1 MQEKEKPSYSFL
13 GFELQPDERRL
24 VHGPDIIPLTPKAF
38 EILLL
43 FVEKA
48 GHMMTKDELMATI
61 WPGSFVTE
69 SNLTKH
75 IWTLRRAL
83 GESEEGNR
91 FIETVPKVGY
101 RFVAPVSRIAAA
113 PIESAKPPRSEL
125 EIGAV
130 QSKPSRFRQLMIG
143 AVITAVVL
151 GIATWWFAG
160 RHRPLPHNPSGRT
173 IAIIEFDNLTKNSK
187 DAWIGPAFTEMLSNE
202 LGQDGALHL
211 LPDEFVRSA
220 SHYLDQPHIGGLG
233 PDSLINLR
241 RELAVDYVVTGS
253 YLASEKAGDPPIRL
267 DLSLQNTRTGEPVVV
282 FSKSGSVRDLANLVT
297 AAGAVLRKHL
307 KLAPQSLQNL
317 RLAQNARPSN
327 VDLMRRIGFALDAL
341 HRYDFVRAKDELL
354 QAIVQAPDYAPS
366 YAYLAQA
373 WSALGYKQKALV
385 AAKQAA
391 DHAANLPQAM
401 RLEIEAQSYKAQYLW
416 PKAIKTLQQLITLQ
430 PTNLE
435 PQYEFVSVLLSAG
448 QPIDALKALEK
459 IRQQSPSNADDP
471 RFELTAAKIASAQ
484 DNITASA
491 AHARRALELAKAR
504 GAVGL
509 QADSEIELGNALA
522 SSDPRSALEILNHA
536 LADYRKAGNP
546 EGQAATHR
554 GIGIAVA
561 DTNSKRSLAEYQIA
575 LQQFQALGDQN
586 GIASAYADVGTV
598 LWVQGDRDGAE
609 TATKNVLDIRRRT
622 GDLAGQAWAL
632 AALAIEQGD
641 ESASAEVIAGL
652 RDAAAL
658 DTRIGAHSHRA
669 FSLLS
674 LADFLRLRGELKEAK
689 TVCAQAQAEY
699 ADVKDVFSNAT
710 ADYECA
716 IIALDLGDIE
726 EVEKDL
732 AHTRQ
737 EAVKIKQSMTLGNVD
752 TTQAQI
758 WMGQEKWREAAKLLT
773 QADREFGTGGLQ
785 TGQSTAESLLALC
798 QFTLGDKQSATT
810 LAHAKELR
818 GRINERQEVLQN
830 DIAFAEL
837 EGQAGDV
844 SDSVKQLEA
853 LAVDARTR
861 YWPGW
866 ALEAELAELRI
877 LRRGGNSRAD
887 ELRLAIA
894 REAKAKDYGW
904 VLARANTL

>member
-1 MQEKEKPSYSFL
+1 MQEKEKPSYFFL
-13 GFELQPDERRL
+13 GLELQPDERRL
-24 VHGPDIIPLTPKAF
+24 VHGRDIIPLTPKAF

-43 FVEKA
+43 FVENA
-48 GHMMTKDELMATI
+48 GHMMTKDELMAAI

-83 GESEEGNR
+83 GESDDGDR
-91 FIETVPKVGY
+91 FIQTVPKVGY
-101 RFVAPVSRIAAA
+101 RFVAPVSRSADA
-113 PIESAKPPRSEL
+113 PATSTKPPPAEP
-125 EIGAV
+125 EVGAV
-130 QSKPSRFRQLMIG
+130 QSKPGRFGLQVIG
-143 AVITAVVL
+143 AVIAAVVL
-151 GIATWWFAG
+151 GSATWWFAG
-160 RHRPLPHNPSGRT
+160 GRRVLPHNPSGRT
-173 IAIIEFDNLTKNSK
+173 IAILQFDNLSKNSK

-220 SHYLDQPHIGGLG
+220 SHYSDQPHIGGLG
-233 PDSLINLR
+233 PNSLTDLR

-253 YLASEKAGDPPIRL
+253 YLASEKASDPPIRL
-267 DLSLQNTRTGEPVVV
+267 DLSLQNARTGEPVVV
-282 FSKSGSVRDLANLVT
+282 FSKSGSVRDLSDLVT
-297 AAGAVLRKHL
+297 EAGAELRKDL

-317 RLAQNARPSN
+317 RLAQNARPPN
-327 VDLMRRIGFALDAL
+327 ADLMRRIGFALNAL
-341 HRYDFVRAKDELL
+341 HRYDFVRAKNELL

-373 WSALGYKQKALV
+373 WSALGYKQKALA

-391 DHAANLPQAM
+391 VRAANLPGAM

-416 PKAIKTLQQLITLQ
+416 PKAIKTLQQLVSLQ
-430 PTNLE
+430 PENPE
-435 PQYEFVSVLLSAG
+435 PQFELVSVLLSAG
-448 QPIDALKALEK
+448 QPFGALKALEN
-459 IRQQSPSNADDP
+459 IRQQSPSIADDP
-471 RFELTAAKIASAQ
+471 RFELAAAKIASAQ
-484 DNITASA
+484 DNITASTA
-491 AHARRALELAKAR
+491 QARRALELAKAR

-509 QADSEIELGNALA
+509 QADSEVELGNALA
-522 SSDPRSALEILNHA
+522 SSDPKSALEMLNHA

-546 EGQAATHR
+546 EGEAATHR

-561 DTNSKRSLAEYQIA
+561 DNDSKRSLMEYQTA

-609 TATKNVLDIRRRT
+609 TATKNVLDIRRQT
-622 GDLAGQAWAL
+622 GDIAGQAWAL

-641 ESASAEVIAGL
+641 ESASEEVIAGL

-658 DTRIGAHSHRA
+658 DARIGAHSHRA

-674 LADFLRLRGELKEAK
+674 LSDFLRLRGELVEAK
-689 TVCAQAQAEY
+689 SVCAQAQAEY

-716 IIALDLGDIE
+716 IIALDIGDIE

-737 EAVKIKQSMTLGNVD
+737 EAVKIKQNMTLGNVD
-752 TTQAQI
+752 ITQAQI
-758 WMGQEKWREAAKLLT
+758 WMGHGKWQEAAKLLT
-773 QADREFGTGGLQ
+773 QADHEFGASGLQ

-798 QFTLGDKQSATT
+798 QFTLGDKQSAAT

-818 GRINERQEVLQN
+818 SRINERQEVIQN
-830 DIAFAEL
+830 DIAFAES
-837 EGQAGDV
+837 EGQSGDV
-844 SDSVKQLEA
+844 SGSVKQLEA
-853 LAVDARTR
+853 LAADARTR
-861 YWPGW
+861 YWLGW
-866 ALEAELAELRI
+866 ALEAELAELRV
-877 LRRGGNSRAD
+877 LRRGINSRAD
-887 ELRLAIA
+887 ELRLAIVK
-894 REAKAKDYGW
+894 EAKAKGYGW
-904 VLARANTL
+904 VLARANTM